1 MSKWIAHPSV
11 HMKVRL
17 LPGFIILVAL
27 AFTIPARAETYDVN
41 YGTFEASEDFVFKHT
56 GTVDSFRGPLV
67 RKTDGFTITF
77 DVGAMAGSHM
87 HDEMKAAC
95 TLFRS
100 HKIGGL
106 AALTGI
112 EWIPDGQRITT
123 TIAFDSKKGVDPA
136 NFWADF
142 HKESDIAEFMLI
154 VTTYKPKAREKLN

>member
-1 MSKWIAHPSV
+1 
-11 HMKVRL
+11 MKISLARVFAVL
-17 LPGFIILVAL
+17 IAL
-27 AFTIPARAETYDVN
+27 AFTIPVSAETCDVN

-56 GTVDSFRGPLV
+56 GTIDSFRGTLV

-77 DVGAMAGSHM
+77 DVGKMAGTHM
-87 HDEMKAAC
+87 HKGKQAAC
-95 TLFRS
+95 TFFRS

-123 TIAFDSKKGVDPA
+123 TIAFDLKNGIDPA

-142 HKESDIAEFMLI
+142 HKDSDIAEFILI
-154 VTTYKPKAREKLN
+154 VTTYKPKDREK